1 MICDTRCKLNAFLRK
16 GSFVNKLLL
25 FFTTS
30 AVVLG
35 LNEGCKARDFN
46 TQDNGSGADTAAFSN
61 AKPNGDL
68 NSLQITALKDTIV
81 KSAKG
86 GIGQSATVAPAEKC
100 FVARGTVLK
109 VKEVLKNPQKG
120 HYFATFSAPIA
131 AVQQATNSV
140 TLAEAGVPA
149 SEIPLSPD
157 RKVLVSPDSVLPAT
171 KILTPLT
178 TQVNKAPESAAL
190 VPKVNIPAG
199 TFANSATPCP
209 FISGYVF
216 EDDWEGAVLD
226 PTDSTPP
233 LVTKFFKNFK
243 ACAEG
248 AGYLMGKD
256 RCNELLDCSNSILRA
271 YQKTGLPII
280 SVQTDTD
287 PNFESCK
294 GGPYKP
300 GDHLLLG
307 KGCAVP
313 DHWIT
318 LYKVNDKKNGNSP
331 RNIIIDVSSDCD
343 GLCSPAPT
351 RTNIARRDICACARH
366 RDIAKQWQEMK

>member
-1 MICDTRCKLNAFLRK
+1 M
-16 GSFVNKLLL
+16 NKLLL
-25 FFTTS
+25 FFSTS

-35 LNEGCKARDFN
+35 LNEGCKARNFN

-61 AKPNGDL
+61 AKVNGDA
-68 NSLQITALKDTIV
+68 NSLIITALKDTIV

-86 GIGQSATVAPAEKC
+86 GINQSAKVAPSEKC

-140 TLAEAGVPA
+140 TLAEASVPA

-157 RKVLVSPDSVLPAT
+157 RKVIVSPDSVLPAT
-171 KILTPLT
+171 KILTPST
-178 TQVNKAPESAAL
+178 TQVNKAPEAVAMG
-190 VPKVNIPAG
+190 PKINIPAG
-199 TFANSATPCP
+199 TFANATTPCP
-209 FISGYVF
+209 FVTGYVF

-226 PTDSTPP
+226 ATDSTPP
-233 LVTKFFKNFK
+233 LVTALFKNFK
-243 ACAEG
+243 SCADG
-248 AGYLMGKD
+248 ASYQLGAATCQVK
-256 RCNELLDCSNSILRA
+256 LDCSNSILRA
-271 YQKTGLPII
+271 YQKTGLRID
-280 SVQTDTD
+280 SNQTDND
-287 PNFESCK
+287 ANFEKCYA
-294 GGPYKP
+294 GDYKP

-307 KGCAVP
+307 KNCSNP

-351 RTNIARRDICACARH
+351 RSNIARRDICACARH
-366 RDIAKQWQEMK
+366 RDIAKQWREMK